1 MLGFLIFYASVFL
14 YSEQSDEVISLT
26 LLQHEACS
34 ASAAAK
40 DNPATR
46 PGLTTPPKVTR
57 EEEVLLPFL
66 LQSREVFFEGRADLV
81 K

>member
-1 MLGFLIFYASVFL
+1 M
-14 YSEQSDEVISLT
+14 
-26 LLQHEACS
+26 
-34 ASAAAK
+34 
-40 DNPATR
+40 R